1 MSREWYKYKTYESWA
16 NLLQELLE
24 QAQRAVSSGDADS
37 KREAMEELEAF
48 IDNSPMSIPQ
58 TKELDDIAEK
68 AARQIWE
75 GEADKVLAL
84 LRQDLGKIQRIIR
97 LATQKAEEGNLSR
110 RYELTA
116 GVVTAANET
125 IKCAS
130 ELAKSFEEGESPAGD
145 LASDI
150 RKLVATIQK
159 LRDKVELVS
168 K

>member
-1 MSREWYKYKTYESWA
+1 MSRQWYKYKTYESWA
-16 NLLQELLE
+16 NLLQELVE
-24 QAQRAVSSGDADS
+24 QAQQAVAAGESDA

-68 AARQIWE
+68 AARHIWE
-75 GEADKVLAL
+75 IDADKILAL
-84 LRQDLGKIQRIIR
+84 LHQDLGRIQRIIR

-110 RYELTA
+110 RYELVA

-125 IKCAS
+125 IREAS
-130 ELAKSFEEGESPAGD
+130 ELVQSFEDDGPTDNE

-150 RKLVATIQK
+150 KKLIATVQK
-159 LRDKVELVS
+159 LRDKMELVS
-168 K
+168 R